1 MTTIVTKPL
10 PHKVGNATISSVEL
24 KTVVMQFMEN
34 FLSLGGQ
41 LSTLQDAV
49 RELQRRPAAK
59 QQQSSDIEDI
69 ETYVG
74 RAETAATTAAAARDA
89 AVAAKNQAVPA
100 ATSALAQKELAKTA
114 ATEAAGS
121 ASEASGDAEKAS
133 ADAATASSAAARAE
147 AAANMA
153 TFMASFAICNADLG
167 ADAYTK
173 FLMSS
178 IVPDTTKTYK
188 VEVTFNN
195 TSTNAHT
202 CTVTN
207 GTTTKQVS
215 ITSRAGATPN
225 ATTEELEVAGTGYI
239 KIDNQ
244 TATVDVVVKV
254 YLA

>member
-1 MTTIVTKPL
+1 MTTVVTKPL
-10 PHKVGNATISSVEL
+10 PHKVGNATISSGEL

-100 ATSALAQKELAKTA
+100 ATAALAQKELAQT
-114 ATEAAGS
+114 
-121 ASEASGDAEKAS
+121 
-133 ADAATASSAAARAE
+133 AAARAE

-153 TFMASFAICNADLG
+153 TFMASFAICNVDLG
-167 ADAYTK
+167 VDTYTQ

-195 TSTNAHT
+195 TSTTAYT

-207 GTTTKQVS
+207 GTTTKQAS

-225 ATTEELEVAGTGYI
+225 ATTEALEVAGTGYI

-244 TATVDVVVKV
+244 AATVDVVVKV

>member
-1 MTTIVTKPL
+1 MTTVVTKPL
-10 PHKVGNATISSVEL
+10 PHKVGNAAISSGEL

-49 RELQRRPAAK
+49 RELQRRSAAK
-59 QQQSSDIEDI
+59 QKKSSDIDDI

-74 RAETAATTAAAARDA
+74 MAETAATTAAAARDA

-100 ATSALAQKELAKTA
+100 AAAALAQKELAQTA
-114 ATEAAGS
+114 AS
-121 ASEASGDAEKAS
+121 
-133 ADAATASSAAARAE
+133 RAE

-153 TFMASFAICNADLG
+153 TFMASFAICNVDLG
-167 ADAYTK
+167 ADTYTK

-195 TSTNAHT
+195 TSTTAYT
-202 CTVTN
+202 CTLTN
-207 GTTTKQVS
+207 GTTTKQAS
-215 ITSRAGATPN
+215 ITSRDGATPN
-225 ATTEELEVAGTGYI
+225 ATTEALEVSGTGYI

-244 TATVDVVVKV
+244 AATVDVVVKV
-254 YLA
+254 YL